1 MSGGVPGVIKS
12 DDKVFWLYF
21 TAVLAW
27 MFLGLLVN
35 NRADWDLWGVMSFGA
50 LLDQNPGRFPYHD
63 VFSYTAYG
71 LPWIYHE
78 WGSGVVFYQVFKH
91 FGSAGLFWLKFW
103 LVSLLLLLSCRRVFF
118 RSPHQQSLTG
128 WWRGLFI
135 GQLLVA
141 AYLIL
146 PICSTTIRCQLFT
159 FLGYALF
166 LFLLKNH
173 RQGRLSRL
181 SRLIWL
187 LPLLM
192 IVWVNL
198 HGGFAMGLMAVGV
211 YFLAALWQVWQR
223 EHVAGES
230 EPRTLG
236 IILLLCLG
244 TMLMNPYG
252 LSFIATMIAAWSLP
266 RETISEWG
274 NVFTLDLP
282 LYGVLYTALLLLWLG
297 WGLRDWL
304 KSPRRFPTVLI
315 LLGLTGLNG
324 WLHYK
329 LSPLFLITALSLGFE
344 LIPHR
349 EEPASAS
356 QRGFLHPVYTYGAPV
371 LLALLA
377 MIPTGMYLKS
387 QEQSFQVRVPGAESI
402 RQGTALSR
410 FAYPVGVVDFMR
422 TRHIQANLWAPFA
435 WGEFL
440 YWALYPDS
448 RISIDGRYE
457 TIFPESVYEDTRAFY
472 RPPYPLELAEK
483 YQSTHILVPVAEER
497 LLSKL
502 MAQPG
507 WHLLYRDSMSALFT
521 RSDASIA
528 NPVAGVGPQPGSA
541 MTLERYPAE
550 PHRFRLP

>member
-1 MSGGVPGVIKS
+1 VQGVMKS
-12 DDKVFWLYF
+12 DDKVFGLYF
-21 TAVLAW
+21 AAVLAW

-63 VFSYTAYG
+63 IFSYTAEG

-91 FGSAGLFWLKFW
+91 FGSVGLFWLKFL
-103 LVSLLLLLSCRRVFF
+103 LVSTLLLLAGHQFF
-118 RSPHQQSLTG
+118 LKDPHQKPITG
-128 WWRGLFI
+128 WWKGIFVV
-135 GQLLVA
+135 QLLLA

-159 FLGYALF
+159 FVGYALF
-166 LFLLKNH
+166 LFLLENH
-173 RQGRLSRL
+173 RKGRLPRL
-181 SRLIWL
+181 VWL

-192 IVWVNL
+192 IAWVNL
-198 HGGFAMGLMAVGV
+198 HGGFVIGLMAIGV
-211 YFLAALWQVWQR
+211 YFLAAVWQCWR
-223 EHVAGES
+223 QKQVSNA
-230 EPRTLG
+230 RVLG
-236 IILLLCLG
+236 INLLLCLG
-244 TMLMNPYG
+244 AVLVNPYG

-266 RETISEWG
+266 RDTISEWG

-282 LYGVLYTALLLLWLG
+282 LYGVLYTSLLLCWLG

-304 KSPRRFPTVLI
+304 KSPRGFPAVLI
-315 LLGLTGLNG
+315 LMVLTGLNG

-344 LIPHR
+344 LVPHR
-349 EEPASAS
+349 EEPLPA
-356 QRGFLHPVYTYGAPV
+356 RKRCFLHPVYAYGLPL

-377 MIPTGMYLKS
+377 VIPTGMYLKS
-387 QEQSFQVRVPGAESI
+387 QVQPFQVRVPGAESI
-402 RQGTALSR
+402 RQGIALSR

-422 TRHIQANLWAPFA
+422 THHIKANLWVPFA

-457 TIFPESVYEDTRAFY
+457 TIFPESVYVDTRVFY
-472 RPPYPLELAEK
+472 QPPYPLEMAEK
-483 YQSTHILVPVAEER
+483 YETTHILVPVAEEA
-497 LLSKL
+497 LLRKML
-502 MAQPG
+502 TQPS
-507 WHLLYRDSMSALFT
+507 WHLLYRDSMSALFA
-521 RSDASIA
+521 RSS
-528 NPVAGVGPQPGSA
+528 GSVNGLEA
-541 MTLERYPAE
+541 RTTLQAEGIKTLDQYPAE